1 MKEEEI
7 LKLKLKVEE
16 QIHKWKM
23 EEFNFIRESDIQHH
37 ERELERGRIKSAEI
51 RKSQER
57 KYWNDQQK

>member
-16 QIHKWKM
+16 QFHKWKM
-23 EEFNFIRESDIQHH
+23 EELNFIRESDIQHH